1 MIGVCDANYCFTL
14 VDIESY
20 DSTNDASVLLGLLL
34 GKAFEN
40 FQTNFNIPA
49 ISQINE
55 RELQYIL
62 LGYDIFPLKLRLM
75 KPIPRKNLSECQKVY
90 NYCFSRAR
98 RVIQNAFGML
108 LAKCIMFRKPIRE
121 QILI

>member
-49 ISQINE
+49 PSQIGE

-98 RVIQNAFGML
+98 RVIQNA
-108 LAKCIMFRKPIRE
+108 LAYYY
-121 QILI
+121 QNV

>member
-1 MIGVCDANYCFTL
+1 MIGVCDADYCFTL
-14 VDIESY
+14 VDIERY
-20 DSTNDASVLLGLLL
+20 DSANDASVLLGLLL

-49 ISQINE
+49 ISQIGE

-75 KPIPRKNLSECQKVY
+75 KPIPRKNVSKVSKSLQLLFFKGKESHSECLWHIISKMYNVQKS
-90 NYCFSRAR
+90 NKSKF
-98 RVIQNAFGML
+98 
-108 LAKCIMFRKPIRE
+108 
-121 QILI
+121 